1 MLLIRPALLS
11 ALALGA
17 LLNTLPARA
26 QSLRDPA
33 WEALLEDDRHA
44 ELEAQARQR
53 LKAEP
58 GDPQATLALGF
69 AVLADARPATVDAT
83 VPLAE
88 ACIARHPEAAEC
100 HYMLGNLLGAQALR
114 GGLLQGMRLAGR
126 IRESFQKAVDL
137 GPDVFNHRVGL
148 MQFYLA
154 APGIAGGGVDKAREL
169 VAATEVRQPE
179 QARCLKALVEMSEE
193 HYAEAEKLLWA
204 VRPGNDNSLR
214 SEVYGALAQL
224 GAHKLNEKQPAQAQ
238 ALFERL
244 MRAEPGRAF
253 AVYGLA
259 RVKSETGAPQE
270 ALRYYAQARTLRG
283 HAVLPIDYREALAWL
298 GVGDTAKAKALL
310 QRFVN
315 AGRGHPKNMED
326 ARERLA
332 KLG

>member
-1 MLLIRPALLS
+1 MPLIRPALLS